1 MAKITK
7 LLANTNTG
15 KLIISATST
24 GKTVDDNNNVLHHKF
39 TKIYVDVTDTF
50 NCNNEPSS
58 LATVKT
64 LNIDFDTDFT
74 NYEIDLN
81 DLLCSDPTSD
91 LFFVWIEEYEY
102 KESVLRNGFYTD
114 DSINNVEMVY
124 STDGTNYYK
133 ATLTDGE
140 IVDDRFTV
148 ITQSEY
154 TLAQA
159 NADDDY
165 VVQLC
170 TDSDDNIY
178 LIVTD
183 SEGNSKYYVGDVT
196 NEYLVEELTYQEYLD
211 TTCTESSF
219 NYIFGVTL
227 SVRDFYESILKRI
240 EVKDTNCCNADCS
253 DVNFMLAW
261 SGFNL
266 ARALQQYR
274 QMIYYWKLLHNS
286 KVSDSNCGC
295 NG

>member
-114 DSINNVEMVY
+114 DPINNVEMVY
-124 STDGTNYYK
+124 STDGTNYYR
-133 ATLTDGE
+133 AALTDGE

-165 VVQLC
+165 TVQLC

-178 LIVTD
+178 LVVTD
-183 SEGNSKYYVGDVT
+183 SGGNSKYYVGDIT

-211 TTCTESSF
+211 TTCTMSNFS
-219 NYIFGVTL
+219 YIFGVTL

>member
-24 GKTVDDNNNVLHHKF
+24 GRTIDDHNDVLHHKF
-39 TKIYVDVTDTF
+39 TKIYIDVTDTF
-50 NCNNEPSS
+50 NCSNEPSS

-64 LNIDFDTDFT
+64 LNIGFDTDLT

-102 KESVLRNGFYTD
+102 KERVLSNGFYTD
-114 DSINNVEMVY
+114 NPTDNEGMVY

-133 ATLTDGE
+133 AKLADGE
-140 IVDDRFTV
+140 IADDNFTV
-148 ITQSEY
+148 ITQAEY

-165 VVQLC
+165 TVQLC
-170 TDSDDNIY
+170 TDSDGNIY

-183 SEGNSKYYVGDVT
+183 SEGNSKYYIGDIS
-196 NEYLVEELTYQEYLD
+196 NEYLVKELTYQEYLKA
-211 TTCTESSF
+211 TCTVSDFS
-219 NYIFGVTL
+219 YIFGVTL
-227 SVRDFYESILKRI
+227 SVRDFYESILKRV
-240 EVKDTNCCNADCS
+240 EVKDTNCCKADCS

-261 SGFNL
+261 HGFNL
-266 ARALQQYR
+266 AKALQQYR
-274 QMIYYWKLLHNS
+274 QMVYYWRLLHNS
-286 KVSDSNCGC
+286 KVSNSNCGC

>member
-102 KESVLRNGFYTD
+102 KESVLRNGFYTN

-165 VVQLC
+165 TVQLC

-178 LIVTD
+178 LVVTD
-183 SEGNSKYYVGDVT
+183 SGGNSKYYVGDIT
-196 NEYLVEELTYQEYLD
+196 NGYLVEELTYQEYLD
-211 TTCTESSF
+211 TTCTMSNFS
-219 NYIFGVTL
+219 YIFGVTL